1 VKSRTA
7 IALAFALLLGSCGS
21 PEDKAWLG
29 YVEGETALI
38 APPQPGWIVALNVT
52 RGQQVNPGDVLF
64 TLDTTSQAAMHDNA
78 ASQLVAA
85 ENAIGAAKAE
95 VERAGKELA
104 RQRGLVRIGGT
115 PRSAVEQA
123 QAVYDSATAQM
134 SQLSAQADAARATL
148 ANADWVLS
156 ERTVHARVAG
166 RVEDIFFRQGEY
178 ANAGTP
184 VISVLPPANVYVRFF
199 IPETQMATVRL
210 NQPVHIGCDG
220 CPANLTA
227 TIAFIA
233 AQSEFTPPIIYSV
246 GNREKLVFRAEARST
261 SLANLRPGLPVTVEP
276 AR

>member
-1 VKSRTA
+1 MKSSTA
-7 IALAFALLLGSCGS
+7 IALALVMLLGGCGS
-21 PEDKAWLG
+21 PEDKGWLG

-38 APPQPGWIVALNVT
+38 APPQPGWIVALSVT

-64 TLDTTSQAAMHDNA
+64 TLDATSQAATHDNA
-78 ASQLVAA
+78 ASQLAAA
-85 ENAIGAAKAE
+85 ENAIGAARAE

-115 PRSAVEQA
+115 PRSALEQA

-148 ANADWVLS
+148 ANADWALS

-210 NQPVHIGCDG
+210 GEQVHVGCDG
-220 CPANLTA
+220 CPPNLTA
-227 TIAFIA
+227 MITFVA

-246 GNREKLVFRAEARST
+246 GNREKLVFRAEARAAT
-261 SLANLRPGLPVTVEP
+261 LANLRPGLPVTVAP
-276 AR
+276 VP